1 MECNIAGNSGRQE
14 IGRGRVVTGGTQCLR
29 NLCGDARIKKGTRRI
44 GDQSQNIAHRKIL
57 QDTRKMAALK
67 PAVIIAGPTASGKT
81 ACALALATEFNGMI
95 VNADAQQ
102 LYRELSILTDRPRPP
117 QLALAPHRLFGVLA
131 ASDPCSAGR
140 WRELALAEMNAASDA
155 GRLPILVG
163 GTGLYLKALMSG
175 LSSIPSVPPEIR
187 GEATELYERLG
198 HEQFQAELARLD
210 PGMSDMPRDKQRLI
224 RAYEVIAATGKPLR
238 FWQQPAGEDAAAPF
252 KFAVLLFDPPRDAL
266 YAAIERRF
274 DRMMERGALD
284 EAEKILALNLDP
296 SLPAMKAVG
305 LKELI
310 SHLKGELSLADAIIK
325 AKQSS
330 RNYAKRQVTWFRHQ
344 LPHQPSGA
352 RRFPAQFS
360 ESLEREIFSFIRH
373 CC

>member
-1 MECNIAGNSGRQE
+1 
-14 IGRGRVVTGGTQCLR
+14 
-29 NLCGDARIKKGTRRI
+29 
-44 GDQSQNIAHRKIL
+44 
-57 QDTRKMAALK
+57 MAALK

-81 ACALALATEFNGMI
+81 ACALALATEFNGTI
-95 VNADAQQ
+95 INADAQQ
-102 LYRELSILTDRPRPP
+102 LYRELSILTDRPGPE
-117 QLALAPHRLFGVLA
+117 QLARVPHRLFGVLA

-140 WRELALAEMNAASDA
+140 WRELALAEMNAASEA

-175 LSSIPSVPPEIR
+175 LSSIPPVPPEIR
-187 GEATELYERLG
+187 GETTTLYERLG

-224 RAYEVIAATGKPLR
+224 RAYEVVVATGKPLR
-238 FWQQPAGEDAAAPF
+238 LWQQESGDESPPAF
-252 KFAVLLFDPPRDAL
+252 RFAVLLFDPPRDVL

-274 DRMMERGALD
+274 DRMTERGGLD
-284 EAEKILALNLDP
+284 EARKILALNLDP

-310 SHLKGELSLADAIIK
+310 SHLKGEMSWAEAITK

-344 LPHQPSGA
+344 LPHQPPGA

-360 ESLEREIFSFIRH
+360 ESLEQEIFSFIRH
-373 CC
+373 SC

>member
-1 MECNIAGNSGRQE
+1 M
-14 IGRGRVVTGGTQCLR
+14 
-29 NLCGDARIKKGTRRI
+29 
-44 GDQSQNIAHRKIL
+44 
-57 QDTRKMAALK
+57 QDTRKIEALK

-81 ACALALATEFNGMI
+81 ACALALAKEFKGTI

-102 LYRELSILTDRPRPP
+102 LYRELSILTDRPGPE
-117 QLALAPHRLFGVLA
+117 QLALVPHRLFGVLA
-131 ASDPCSAGR
+131 ANDPCSAGR
-140 WRELALAEMNAASDA
+140 WRDLALAEMNTASEA

-163 GTGLYLKALMSG
+163 GTGLYLKALTSG
-175 LSSIPSVPPEIR
+175 LSSIPPVPPEIR
-187 GEATELYERLG
+187 NEATALYERLG
-198 HEQFQAELARLD
+198 HAQFQAELARLD
-210 PGMSDMPRDKQRLI
+210 PGMSDMPKDKQRLI
-224 RAYEVIAATGKPLR
+224 RAYEVVAATGKPLR
-238 FWQQPAGEDAAAPF
+238 LWQQESGDEAPPF
-252 KFAVLLFDPPRDAL
+252 RFAILVFDPRRDAL

-274 DRMMERGALD
+274 DRMMERGALE
-284 EAEKILALNLDP
+284 EARKILALNLDP

-310 SHLKGELSLADAIIK
+310 SHLKGEMSLAEAVNK

-344 LPHQPSGA
+344 LPGA

-360 ESLEREIFSFIRH
+360 ESLEQEIFSFIRH